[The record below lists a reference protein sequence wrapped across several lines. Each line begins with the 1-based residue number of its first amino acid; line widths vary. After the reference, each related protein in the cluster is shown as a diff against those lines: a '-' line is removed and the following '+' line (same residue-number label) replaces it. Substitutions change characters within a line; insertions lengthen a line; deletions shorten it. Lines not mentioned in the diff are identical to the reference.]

1 MEQRASV
8 SVALVLALTL
18 CFLQCGFSNEHC
30 TTCEQNRECAKQ
42 DSSECDY
49 ADSWEPEARESS
61 TLWDAYKGIYQDTLS
76 YHKFMMTIALLTVIA
91 IITIILFFRMKE
103 KEIEAKEKETMSRN
117 YQVAMQTQRE
127 EHTRQ
132 LKAIEQKNEAREKKQ
147 NEGCRVS

>member
-49 ADSWEPEARESS
+49 ADSWEPEAREST

-76 YHKFMMTIALLTVIA
+76 YHKFMMTIALDSYCYHHNNSV
-91 IITIILFFRMKE
+91 FSYE
-103 KEIEAKEKETMSRN
+103 GERN
-117 YQVAMQTQRE
+117 RSKRKGNHVTELPSSHADP
-127 EHTRQ
+127 
-132 LKAIEQKNEAREKKQ
+132 A
-147 NEGCRVS
+147 